1 MPLVVYSGVSL
12 LLVMAVR
19 APADADAADDLEGR
33 LELLVI
39 SDAVAPEYVAQ
50 SSFSVPIVNFERY
63 SDG

>member
-39 SDAVAPEYVAQ
+39 SDAEKKTAIEKAQ
-50 SSFSVPIVNFERY
+50 EDCFFESIV
-63 SDG
+63 G